1 MFYDQE
7 KRRRYDIKMNVEQAL
22 NIVKQSLETYI
33 GTPSINALQLFINGF
48 LYNNLSY
55 RNYPIDECFMW
66 GFHDWARRKIEEGKG
81 IIFDLDVG
89 YDDYIE
95 AVCENGEQEIALFF
109 ELCEEFFEEMRNFKL
124 IDGDIT

>member
-1 MFYDQE
+1 MMFYDQE

-33 GTPSINALQLFINGF
+33 GTPSINALQLFI
-48 LYNNLSY
+48 
-55 RNYPIDECFMW
+55 
-66 GFHDWARRKIEEGKG
+66 KIEEGKG

>member
-1 MFYDQE
+1 
-7 KRRRYDIKMNVEQAL
+7 
-22 NIVKQSLETYI
+22 
-33 GTPSINALQLFINGF
+33 
-48 LYNNLSY
+48 
-55 RNYPIDECFMW
+55 MW
-66 GFHDWARRKIEEGKG
+66 EFHDWARRKIEDKRG
-81 IIFDLDVG
+81 IKFELAVG

>member
-1 MFYDQE
+1 MHY
-7 KRRRYDIKMNVEQAL
+7 
-22 NIVKQSLETYI
+22 
-33 GTPSINALQLFINGF
+33 GF
-48 LYNNLSY
+48 LYNNFRCN
-55 RNYPIDECFMW
+55 RNYPIDERFMW
-66 GFHDWARRKIEEGKG
+66 EFHDWARRKIEDKRG
-81 IIFDLDVG
+81 IKFELAVG